1 MKQQTYKIVS
11 AAELNKI
18 NPQAM
23 KALHNVFCI
32 DWKKPA
38 AVVRFDAPP
47 TKAAVLKAAEEIQI
61 PAPAIVLYHR
71 TKWSDYDKTRFY
83 VFTVSETGVDNPK
96 IPYRENAGDAL
107 DDTWA
112 KKHFDEWRKDPREAA
127 TVYAVYQAKLD
138 RSEPEKIGKPNE
150 YTRYAITAT
159 ETGFYNHCPKAY
171 KLRPIDRN
179 KNTAAATINYYH
191 RDGKQQHDQPEDI
204 LDRSGYYVRDRRENL
219 KRRAAA
225 LRAEREKAA
234 YNAQETAADVE
245 TVTAAAD
252 ALRKY
257 AASLLLDTDMS
268 RAAVAASALNIYG
281 YRFADSIIDALK
293 FSRKSKKH
301 EYKSA
306 KDAENAM
313 RWTLDYIGKAREDIK
328 KYFEEKTTG
337 GANNVFY

>member
-1 MKQQTYKIVS
+1 MKYTYKRIS
-11 AAELNKI
+11 PAELNKI

-23 KALHNVFCI
+23 KALHNVFFI
-32 DWKKPA
+32 DWEKPA

-47 TKAAVLKAAEEIQI
+47 TKAAVLKAADEIQI
-61 PAPAIVLYHR
+61 PAPAVVLYHR
-71 TKWSDYDKTRFY
+71 TKWSDYDKKRFY
-83 VFTVSETGVDNPK
+83 CFTVNRAGTLDNPK
-96 IPYRENAGDAL
+96 IPYQENVGGAL
-107 DDTWA
+107 YDSWA

-127 TVYAVYQAKLD
+127 TVYAVFQAPEN
-138 RSEPEKIGKPNE
+138 RSNPGTIGKPNE
-150 YTRYAITAT
+150 YTRYTITAT
-159 ETGFYNHCPKAY
+159 ETGFYNHGPKAY

-225 LRAEREKAA
+225 LKAEREKAA

-257 AASLLLDTDMS
+257 AAGLLLDPDMH

-281 YRFADSIIDALK
+281 YRFADSISDALK
-293 FSRKSKKH
+293 FKRKSQNH

-306 KDAENAM
+306 SDAEKAK
-313 RWTLDYIGKAREDIK
+313 RWTLDYIARAREDIM
-328 KYFEEKTTG
+328 KYYNEKTG
-337 GANNVFY
+337 GANNAD

>member
-1 MKQQTYKIVS
+1 MKYTYQKIS
-11 AAELNKI
+11 PAELNEI

-23 KALHNVFCI
+23 KALHNVFGI
-32 DWKKPA
+32 DWKKRA

-47 TKAAVLKAAEEIQI
+47 TKSAVLKAAEEIQI
-61 PAPAIVLYHR
+61 PAPAVVLYHR
-71 TKWSDYDKTRFY
+71 TRWSDYDKTRFY

-96 IPYRENAGDAL
+96 IPYRENAGSAL
-107 DDTWA
+107 NDTWA

-127 TVYAVYQAKLD
+127 TVYAVYQAKRD

-150 YTRYAITAT
+150 YTRYTITAT
-159 ETGFYNHCPKAY
+159 ETGFYNHGPNAY
-171 KLRPIDRN
+171 KLRQLDRN

-191 RDGKQQHDQPEDI
+191 RDGKTQHDQPGDI

-225 LRAEREKAA
+225 LKAEREKAA
-234 YNAQETAADVE
+234 YNAQETGADVE

-257 AASLLLDTDMS
+257 AAGLLLDPDMH

-281 YRFADSIIDALK
+281 YRFADSISDALK
-293 FSRKSKKH
+293 FKRKSENH

-306 KDAENAM
+306 TEAEKAKS
-313 RWTLDYIGKAREDIK
+313 WTLDYIARAREDIM
-328 KYFEEKTTG
+328 KYYDEKTG
-337 GANNVFY
+337 GAGNAD

>member
-1 MKQQTYKIVS
+1 MKYAYKKIS
-11 AAELNKI
+11 PAELNEI
-18 NPQAM
+18 NPQTM
-23 KALHNVFCI
+23 KALHNVFGI

-61 PAPAIVLYHR
+61 PAPAVVLYHR

-83 VFTVSETGVDNPK
+83 AFTVSESGVDNPK
-96 IPYRENAGDAL
+96 IPYRENTGDAL
-107 DDTWA
+107 SDTWA

-127 TVYAVYQAKLD
+127 TVYTVYQAKRD
-138 RSEPEKIGKPNE
+138 RSAPEKIGKPNE
-150 YTRYAITAT
+150 YTRYTITAT
-159 ETGFYNHCPKAY
+159 ETGCYNNGPKAY
-171 KLRPIDRN
+171 KLRPVDRN
-179 KNTAAATINYYH
+179 KDTAAATINYYH
-191 RDGKQQHDQPEDI
+191 KDGKTQHDQPEDI

-225 LRAEREKAA
+225 LKAEREKTA
-234 YNAQETAADVE
+234 YNAQETTADAE

-257 AASLLLDTDMS
+257 AAGLLLDPDMH

-281 YRFADSIIDALK
+281 YRFADSISDALK
-293 FSRKSKKH
+293 FSRKSKNH

-337 GANNVFY
+337 GTQNAN

>member
-1 MKQQTYKIVS
+1 MKHAYNKIRP
-11 AAELNKI
+11 AELNEI

-23 KALHNVFCI
+23 KALHNVFGI

-61 PAPAIVLYHR
+61 PAPAVVLYHR
-71 TKWSDYDKTRFY
+71 TKWSEYDKMRFY
-83 VFTVSETGVDNPK
+83 AFTVSESGVDNPK
-96 IPYRENAGDAL
+96 IPYRENAGSAL
-107 DDTWA
+107 NDTWA

-127 TVYAVYQAKLD
+127 TVYAVYQAKRD

-150 YTRYAITAT
+150 YTRYSITET
-159 ETGFYNHCPKAY
+159 ETGFYNHGPKAY
-171 KLRPIDRN
+171 KLRPLDRN

-191 RDGKQQHDQPEDI
+191 RDGKTQHDQPGDI

-225 LRAEREKAA
+225 LKAEREKAA
-234 YNAQETAADVE
+234 YNAKETAADAE

-257 AASLLLDTDMS
+257 AAALLLDPDMH

-281 YRFADSIIDALK
+281 FRFADSISDALK
-293 FSRKSKKH
+293 FSRKSKNH

-306 KDAENAM
+306 TEAEKAKS
-313 RWTLDYIGKAREDIK
+313 WTLEYIARAREDIK
-328 KYFEEKTTG
+328 KYIEEKTTG
-337 GANNVFY
+337 GAQNAD